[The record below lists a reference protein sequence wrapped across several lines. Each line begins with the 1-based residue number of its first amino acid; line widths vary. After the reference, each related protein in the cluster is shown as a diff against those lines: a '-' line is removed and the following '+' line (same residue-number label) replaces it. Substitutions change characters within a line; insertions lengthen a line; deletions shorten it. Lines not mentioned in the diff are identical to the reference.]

1 MRYFLFDIGNV
12 LADFDDRDLLAAVI
26 RSSRLS
32 RQQATAR
39 APELDD
45 LVEKGL
51 ISDAEYVA
59 RLNESKGLS
68 WNIEHLTEVWSHV
81 FTLNEPGRAL
91 FDEALRAGVPVYML
105 SNIAQFH
112 INAIKR
118 NWSWF
123 FDGAAGLFLSYQ
135 IGVRKP
141 HSDVYRH
148 VLNELQAD
156 GNQCF
161 FVDDLAENVASAR
174 ALGINAHRFTPE
186 NHPAI
191 REAAESFFRW

>member
-1 MRYFLFDIGNV
+1 MRYILFDIGNV
-12 LADFDDRDLLAAVI
+12 LADFDDRDLLAAVA
-26 RSSRLS
+26 RSTRLS
-32 RQQATAR
+32 REQATAR

-51 ISDAEYVA
+51 ISDVEYLA

-68 WNIEHLTEVWSHV
+68 WSIEDLTEVWSHV
-81 FTLNEPGRAL
+81 FTLNEPGREL
-91 FDEALRAGVPVYML
+91 FDEAVQAGTPVYML
-105 SNIAQFH
+105 SNIARFH
-112 INAIKR
+112 MDAIKR

-141 HSDVYRH
+141 HSDIYRH

-174 ALGINAHRFTPE
+174 ALGINAHCFSPE
-186 NHPAI
+186 NHTTI
-191 REAAESFFRW
+191 RDAADAFFGW